1 LGSWTTAEEIASK
14 LLPGSSLVRRFAD
27 RLTPHSTDGGAALAD
42 KSRIHHKLNADGQPV
57 TTLPLFEAGINNR
70 RGSKGDPM
78 HEEPDFERL
87 TASARRL
94 DSSR

>member
-1 LGSWTTAEEIASK
+1 MILSFADLQTASRRTRPTA
-14 LLPGSSLVRRFAD
+14 VRRW
-27 RLTPHSTDGGAALAD
+27 LT

-57 TTLPLFEAGINNR
+57 TTLALFEAGINNR

>member
-1 LGSWTTAEEIASK
+1 VPALYGCTMILTFEHMQKASGRIRPTA
-14 LLPGSSLVRRFAD
+14 VRRW
-27 RLTPHSTDGGAALAD
+27 LV

-57 TTLPLFEAGINNR
+57 TTLALFEAGINNR

-78 HEEPDFERL
+78 HEEPDFDRL